1 MAKRMLWV
9 SSLPTMEQ
17 VERERRRLKHRKAY
31 LRAVA
36 STTGT
41 LAVVAALAVLIS
53 SLLLPVMQIS
63 GDSMVP
69 TLRDEDI
76 IVLVKTEKFETGDLC
91 SFSWNNRTLIKRI
104 IAGPGDWVE
113 IDTEG
118 NVYVNQ
124 KLLDEPYV
132 TEKSLGECDIDFPY
146 QVPDNHY
153 FAMGDHRATSID
165 SRSTVIGSVDK
176 EQIIGKVMYRVWPFD
191 AMGFINQE

>member
-1 MAKRMLWV
+1 MKNYYFG
-9 SSLPTMEQ
+9 SLPTMEQ
-17 VERERRRLKHRKAY
+17 VERERKRLRHKKAY
-31 LRAVA
+31 MSAVT
-36 STTGT
+36 STLGT

-63 GDSMVP
+63 GDSMEP
-69 TLRDEDI
+69 TLSDGEI
-76 IVLVKTEKFETGDLC
+76 IVLVKTDDFKTGDLC

-124 KLLDEPYV
+124 KLLVEPYV
-132 TEKSLGECDIDFPY
+132 TEKSLGECDIQFPY
-146 QVPDNHY
+146 QVPDHHY

-165 SRSTVIGSVDK
+165 SRNTVIGSINSD
-176 EQIIGKVMYRVWPFD
+176 QIIGKVMFRVWPFEE
-191 AMGFINQE
+191 MGLITN